1 MAEEPNEHRFNTYQ
15 TIQKRLNNVGIDT
28 SKLDEVDF
36 STLSRLAGEYKKAAL
51 AGAAVGAVAGTPLF
65 GIGALPG
72 AFLGAIAGIGA
83 RANLTGVDTVAYGLD
98 KFRKKIDE
106 DL

>member
-51 AGAAVGAVAGTPLF
+51 AGAVVGAVVVHLC
-65 GIGALPG
+65 LV
-72 AFLGAIAGIGA
+72 LGLCLAHFWV
-83 RANLTGVDTVAYGLD
+83 L
-98 KFRKKIDE
+98 
-106 DL
+106 